1 MVKDI
6 AASPVDTIIREGN
19 GETVVPYL
27 PPHPY
32 RGMKYH
38 RYPIFVFEQ
47 PSNEWKQKQHL
58 QQQNQRV
65 VQPRTETPTN
75 TETLTMSPLLT
86 IPSTMS
92 TSLRTYATAVP
103 APDLE
108 PIDSTPS
115 DINRDNFNIRSWA
128 RKNGMKP
135 VGAHLVRCEWDADVP
150 EILQSLGLKERA
162 FKKIRSEETS
172 PLDFT

>member
-6 AASPVDTIIREGN
+6 AASPVNTIIREGN
-19 GETVVPYL
+19 GKTVVPYV

-47 PSNEWKQKQHL
+47 PSNEWKQRQHL
-58 QQQNQRV
+58 RQQNLDI
-65 VQPRTETPTN
+65 QPRTAISTK
-75 TETLTMSPLLT
+75 TEALTMSPLLT
-86 IPSTMS
+86 IPGTMGS
-92 TSLRTYATAVP
+92 SLRTYATAT
-103 APDLE
+103 PDPDPE
-108 PIDSTPS
+108 SIDTSFAG
-115 DINRDNFNIRSWA
+115 INRDAFNIRSWA
-128 RKNGMKP
+128 TTNGMKP
-135 VGAHLVRCEWDADVP
+135 VGAHLVRCIWDANVP

-172 PLDFT
+172 PLDFA